1 MRGEGITLGKRG
13 SGIMLGKGN
22 LMGVNGSVQGLHHSR
37 LTTKVRNHLEQ
48 MYNV

>member
-1 MRGEGITLGKRG
+1 
-13 SGIMLGKGN
+13 MLGKGN
-22 LMGVNGSVQGLHHSR
+22 LLGVNGAVEGLHHSR